1 MVDGFYGSATIHLR
15 LTPTPMELTKEYFD
29 EQLKK
34 LATKEDLKSQT
45 KEFEDYTDQ
54 VAATILESV
63 YAGFQRVHRRLD
75 SRDKRI
81 EHVESDLKE
90 MKEAL
95 NLS

>member
-1 MVDGFYGSATIHLR
+1 
-15 LTPTPMELTKEYFD
+15 MELTKEYFD

-34 LATKEDLKSQT
+34 LATKEDLKNQT
-45 KEFEDYTDQ
+45 KDLEDYTDQ

-63 YAGFQRVHRRLD
+63 DAGFQRVYRRLD
-75 SRDKRI
+75 ARDKRI

>member
-1 MVDGFYGSATIHLR
+1 
-15 LTPTPMELTKEYFD
+15 MELTKDYFD

-34 LATKEDLKSQT
+34 LVTKEDLKQQT
-45 KEFEDYTDQ
+45 KELEDYTDQ

-63 YAGFQRVHRRLD
+63 DAGFQRVHRRLD